1 MRSFL
6 GDVNAWYP
14 AFRPCDEK
22 LFLLRLFVVT
32 RKMRGDLFSG
42 GLQVKKM
49 NPTRLKELLKE
60 RDQSLQGSKKDLI
73 SRLLDWEKTNQA

>member
-1 MRSFL
+1 
-6 GDVNAWYP
+6 
-14 AFRPCDEK
+14 
-22 LFLLRLFVVT
+22 
-32 RKMRGDLFSG
+32 
-42 GLQVKKM
+42 M